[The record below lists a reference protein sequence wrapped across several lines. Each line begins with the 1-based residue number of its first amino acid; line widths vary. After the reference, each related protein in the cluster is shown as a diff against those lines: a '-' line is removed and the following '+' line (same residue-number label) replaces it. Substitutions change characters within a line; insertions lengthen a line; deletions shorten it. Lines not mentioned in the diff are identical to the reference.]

1 MLNYIIHAGG
11 GFDNKEGVHYIDSYE
26 ELIKQVLK
34 FLHFFF
40 IIYWP
45 LILYFELI

>member
-40 IIYWP
+40 YNILVINII
-45 LILYFELI
+45 F